1 MTGGDILESVIET
14 YRQLKTYTDSGNVT
28 ALIQAGSKSVE
39 AGCSFA
45 TAFERMSK
53 KESRFRYQWNSKG
66 ILSDLLAQDQDQ
78 DNINVI
84 CSNDEGIFKRYP
96 LEGLSTCP
104 SLPLAVADA
113 TGVSFGGVYYTASL
127 LLDHIVPD
135 GHWFFRRLQKHLE
148 LPLNSDAQDDD
159 FHFLESHIKDEHVR
173 LSVKKSDFS
182 LKQMVVERPSSTIH
196 FNWQNYTFDSDLDL
210 RVFDQYRF

>member
-1 MTGGDILESVIET
+1 MTAGDILESVIET

-28 ALIQAGSKSVE
+28 ALIQVGAKSVE

-45 TAFERMSK
+45 TAFERTQK
-53 KESRFRYQWNSKG
+53 KESRFRYQWNSTG
-66 ILSDLLAQDQDQ
+66 VLSDLQDQDQ

-84 CSNDEGIFKRYP
+84 CSNDEGVFKRYP
-96 LEGLSTCP
+96 LEGLSHCP

-135 GHWFFRRLQKHLE
+135 GHWFFRRLQKSLE
-148 LPLNSDAQDDD
+148 LTSSSEGQDDFYD
-159 FHFLESHIKDEHVR
+159 LESHTKGEHVR
-173 LSVKKSDFS
+173 LSVKKSDYS
-182 LKQMVVERPSSTIH
+182 LKQMVVERPSSTIQ
-196 FNWQNYTFDSDLDL
+196 FVWQSYTFDSELDL